1 MSNIQTGAERMPHD
15 LSHLGFLAGQI
26 GRLITI
32 STTPVIA
39 GDSFEMDAVG
49 ALRLSPLR
57 RGLAIDSTVDIFTF
71 YVPHRHVYGEQWI
84 KFMKDGVNATPLPT
98 VNTTGYIDHAAFL
111 GTINPDTNKIPKHLF
126 QGYLNIYNNYF
137 KATWMP
143 DRTEANP
150 NELNQDDARYGF
162 RCCHLK
168 NIWTAPLPPE
178 TELSRQ
184 MATSTTSIDIM
195 GLQAAYANLH
205 TDQERDYFMQRYH
218 DVISSFGGKTSY
230 DADNRPLLVMRY
242 NLWASGYDVDGTD
255 QTSLGQFSGRV
266 PQTYK
271 HSVQRF
277 FVPEHGTMFTLALF
291 RFPPIATKE
300 IQYLNAKGA
309 LTYTDIA
316 GDPVLYGNL
325 PPREISM
332 KESTARVA
340 SIMENTNLSKQQQVS
355 EIMRQMLTQAQTAG
369 QYFTNDQIKGMTR
382 KVSAEVDLVHQ
393 QTQNQRCGSS
403 HIGATAK
410 DISHVVTGAASG
422 VVDIF
427 HGMYKA
433 VADTWNNF
441 WKDGKADGI
450 GSNLSRKYPSGLTPS
465 QLYVFMPPN
474 LGGFFMVR
482 SYYPSECHAD
492 YFDFERIEALKP
504 AIEACGISTLSQSPM
519 LGFHK
524 QMDNRI
530 KLLEEILSFRMQGVE
545 FDNGDMYVD
554 GHKAASDVRDEFV
567 SVTEKLM
574 DELAQCYNV
583 LPQLDINNTIDHRPE
598 GDEKWFLENEKTVTQ
613 FCSKLAAERPLKD
626 IRDEYNYPKKK
637 GIKDE
642 CSRLLETSTMKS
654 RRGFAI
660 QRLMNAMRQAHAD
673 GWLIV
678 FDTLTLADD
687 RLEAFYD
694 NPNALRDYFRDIGR
708 MVFVAEG
715 RKANDSHADCYQY
728 FCVPEYG
735 TANGRVNFHSVLFMR
750 TLPTGS
756 VDPNFGRRVR
766 NRRQLNSLQ
775 NTWPYGY
782 SMPIA
787 VRYTQDAFS
796 RSGWLWPVD
805 AKGEPLKATSYM
817 AVGFYVAKY
826 VNKKLY

>member
-1 MSNIQTGAERMPHD
+1 MFGAIAGGIA
-15 LSHLGFLAGQI
+15 SALAGGAMSKLFGGGQKAASGGI
-26 GRLITI
+26 QGDVLATDNNTVGMGDAGIKSAIQGSNVPNPDEAVPSFVSGAMAKAGKGLLEGTLQAGTSAVSDKLLVLVGLGGKSAADNGKDTRDYLAAAF
-32 STTPVIA
+32 PVLTAWERAGADASSAGMVDAGCENQKELTKMQLDNQKEIAEMQNETQKEIA
-39 GDSFEMDAVG
+39 GIQS
-49 ALRLSPLR
+49 
-57 RGLAIDSTVDIFTF
+57 
-71 YVPHRHVYGEQWI
+71 
-84 KFMKDGVNATPLPT
+84 AT
-98 VNTTGYIDHAAFL
+98 
-111 GTINPDTNKIPKHLF
+111 
-126 QGYLNIYNNYF
+126 
-137 KATWMP
+137 
-143 DRTEANP
+143 
-150 NELNQDDARYGF
+150 
-162 RCCHLK
+162 
-168 NIWTAPLPPE
+168 
-178 TELSRQ
+178 SRQ
-184 MATSTTSIDIM
+184 NTKDQVYAQNEM
-195 GLQAAYANLH
+195 LAY
-205 TDQERDYFMQRYH
+205 QQ
-218 DVISSFGGKTSY
+218 
-230 DADNRPLLVMRY
+230 
-242 NLWASGYDVDGTD
+242 
-255 QTSLGQFSGRV
+255 
-266 PQTYK
+266 
-271 HSVQRF
+271 
-277 FVPEHGTMFTLALF
+277 
-291 RFPPIATKE
+291 
-300 IQYLNAKGA
+300 
-309 LTYTDIA
+309 
-316 GDPVLYGNL
+316 
-325 PPREISM
+325 

-369 QYFTNDQIKGMTR
+369 QYFTNDQIKEMTR
-382 KVSAEVDLVHQ
+382 EVSAEVDLVHQ
-393 QTQNQRCGSS
+393 QTQNQRYGSF

-410 DISHVVTGAASG
+410 DISNVVTDAASG

-427 HGMYKA
+427 HGIDKA

-450 GSNLSRKYPSGLTPS
+450 GSS
-465 QLYVFMPPN
+465 
-474 LGGFFMVR
+474 
-482 SYYPSECHAD
+482 
-492 YFDFERIEALKP
+492 
-504 AIEACGISTLSQSPM
+504 LSQSPM

-598 GDEKWFLENEKTVTQ
+598 GDEKWFLENEKTVKQ
-613 FCSKLAAERPLKD
+613 VCRKLAAERPLKD

-642 CSRLLETSTMKS
+642 CSRLPEASTMKS

-673 GWLIV
+673 GWFIV

-708 MVFVAEG
+708 MVLAAEG

-735 TANGRVNFHSVLFMR
+735 TANGRLHFHAVHFMR
-750 TLPTGS
+750 TLPTSS
-756 VDPNFGRRVR
+756 VDPNIGRRVR

-787 VRYTQDAFS
+787 VSYTQDAFK

-805 AKGEPLKATSYM
+805 AKSEPLKATSYM

-826 VNKKLY
+826 VNKKSDMDLAAKGLGTKEWNNSLKTKLSLLPKKLFRIRMSRNIAMKMLTMKNLSTECLIQLTKLAYDATPFNQILKQNAKREMRLRLGKVTVADVLAAQPVTTNLLKFMRASIKMIGVSNLQSFIASMTQKLTLSDISDESKNYLDKAGITTACLRIKSKWTAGGK